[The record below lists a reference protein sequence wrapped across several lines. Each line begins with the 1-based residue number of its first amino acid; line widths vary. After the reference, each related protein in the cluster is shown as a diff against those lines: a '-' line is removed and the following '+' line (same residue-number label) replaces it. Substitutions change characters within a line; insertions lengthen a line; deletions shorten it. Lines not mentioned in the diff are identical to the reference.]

1 MSLKSIGKKAK
12 KRSLL
17 GGKKDFSIKNV
28 SKKESVL
35 KNKKEGEQE
44 EELKQLE
51 VQNPKPNDQKHSD
64 NEQKHSV
71 DEQNHS
77 VDDKKHSVDEQK
89 HSVDEQKHSVD
100 DKKHSVDE
108 QKHSVDDKKHSV
120 DPIVTDDEESN
131 SDAQGESSNARYNLR
146 SQVKYFSLNT
156 SFP

>member
-77 VDDKKHSVDEQK
+77 VDDKKHSVD
-89 HSVDEQKHSVD
+89 
-100 DKKHSVDE
+100 
-108 QKHSVDDKKHSV
+108 
-120 DPIVTDDEESN
+120 PIVTDDEESN